1 MRSIAR
7 QLEMNLRLATPCGD
21 VFFGPVSEVSLKT
34 SQGIVQL
41 SAGNPTYLST
51 IVAGR
56 IDVRIGSEW
65 LQFAIFDASASAH
78 DGTLTVMAG
87 EVCRLETSQRGRPP
101 QPRRTL
107 YE

>member
-1 MRSIAR
+1 ME
-7 QLEMNLRLATPCGD
+7 LNLRLATASGD

-41 SAGNPTYLST
+41 SAGNPTYLGK

-56 IDVRIGSEW
+56 IDFRIGSEW

-78 DGTLTVMAG
+78 NETLTVMAV
-87 EVCRLETSQRGRPP
+87 EVSRLECC
-101 QPRRTL
+101 RRNNQQS
-107 YE
+107 